1 MALQKEQL
9 DERPRTDS
17 AELPCPSQSS
27 ISAGSSPDPL
37 TAAFGITDR
46 DLAKRLLG
54 QIVNVVHSASAQPIA
69 QPEVDDCLAAVRAIA
84 PVGGL
89 EAMIASLLVASHFAA
104 LDAMRRATH
113 PEQTYG
119 GRQSY
124 TGLALK
130 AMRTHAQL
138 LDAFNRG
145 RGNGTTQQIIV
156 KHLSI
161 ESGGQAIVG
170 ALAPGRGGDA
180 KS

>member
-1 MALQKEQL
+1 MGSPIPPGISAESLRNAFGVSDSGIALRFLEQL
-9 DERPRTDS
+9 ANVLYADAPQSLDE
-17 AELPCPSQSS
+17 
-27 ISAGSSPDPL
+27 G
-37 TAAFGITDR
+37 
-46 DLAKRLLG
+46 K
-54 QIVNVVHSASAQPIA
+54 IA
-69 QPEVDDCLAAVRAIA
+69 DILAAVRAIA

-89 EAMIASLLVASHFAA
+89 EAMTATMLVAVQYAA
-104 LDAMRRATH
+104 LDAMRRAAH

-124 TGLALK
+124 TSLALK